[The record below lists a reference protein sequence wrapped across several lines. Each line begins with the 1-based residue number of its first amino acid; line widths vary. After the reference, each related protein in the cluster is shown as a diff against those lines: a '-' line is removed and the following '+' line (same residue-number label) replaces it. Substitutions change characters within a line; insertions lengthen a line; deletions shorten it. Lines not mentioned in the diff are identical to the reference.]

1 MLVVVVVVD
10 DDNKSSS
17 AKAVV
22 ARKIC
27 EHKLFERCRR
37 RRNFTSREDD
47 ETDRNNDGGETSI
60 LLLITFPSMQ
70 KSLQFL
76 EQQLFADLQLH
87 EMCSDSGD
95 DARRRRHVLPSL
107 LPSNEAVKEA
117 EDATSILSIIDDLS
131 IVVTVN

>member
-1 MLVVVVVVD
+1 
-10 DDNKSSS
+10 
-17 AKAVV
+17 V

-27 EHKLFERCRR
+27 EHNLFELCRR

-60 LLLITFPSMQ
+60 LLLITFPSMLQ
-70 KSLQFL
+70 SLQFL

-107 LPSNEAVKEA
+107 LPSNNEAVKA
-117 EDATSILSIIDDLS
+117 ENATSMLSIIDDLS
-131 IVVTVN
+131 IVVTVK